1 MLQQDSIN
9 PSSHSSAA
17 ASTPS
22 KGNAGKAAI
31 GVAAVAYVLASLLL
45 VFQMHTRL
53 VNLESK
59 QSTAAT
65 EQSRQAERMDSDEA
79 ALRATNDALT
89 GRVAMTE
96 KDLAQRTADLQRQS
110 RNSVSKL
117 RKEQNEQMAD
127 VKGQV
132 GTVVTDVASTK
143 TDLADTKDKLD
154 HAVGDLGLQ
163 SGLIA
168 RTREDVE
175 YLRHRGDRNYY
186 DFTLVKGKA
195 PTQLASISLQLKKA
209 DAKRGK
215 YTVVVLADDRSI
227 EKKDRTMF
235 EPMQFYTGKTR
246 VLYEA
251 VVFAVDKNTVSG
263 YLSTPKE
270 YVAQNHASAAPA
282 SQSSSDQSQPAEQ
295 STPPPQPR

>member
-1 MLQQDSIN
+1 MLQHESIN
-9 PSSHSSAA
+9 PSSSSSA
-17 ASTPS
+17 ASTPA

-45 VFQMHTRL
+45 IFQMHTRL

-59 QSTAAT
+59 QATATT
-65 EQSRQAERMDSDEA
+65 EQSRLAERMDSDEA

-96 KDLAQRTADLQRQS
+96 KDLAQRTAELQRQS
-110 RNSVSKL
+110 RSSVSKL
-117 RKEQNEQMAD
+117 RKEQAEQFAD

-132 GTVVTDVASTK
+132 GTVATDVASTK

-195 PTQLASISLQLKKA
+195 PTQLASVSLQLKKA
-209 DAKRGK
+209 DPKHGK
-215 YTVVVLADDRSI
+215 YTVVVLADDRAI

-235 EPMQFYTGKTR
+235 EPMQFYTGKSR

-251 VVFAVDKNTVSG
+251 VVFNVDKNTVSG

-270 YVAQNHASAAPA
+270 YVAANRANAAPA
-282 SQSSSDQSQPAEQ
+282 SQSPSDQPAEQ